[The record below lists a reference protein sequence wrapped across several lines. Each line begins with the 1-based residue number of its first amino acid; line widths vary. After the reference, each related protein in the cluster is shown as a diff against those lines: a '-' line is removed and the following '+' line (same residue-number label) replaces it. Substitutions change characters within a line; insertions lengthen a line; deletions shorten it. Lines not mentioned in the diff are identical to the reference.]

1 MSTTTAER
9 KEALRREIRNL
20 LTAMPEDVRRTED
33 DVLFSRFLSL
43 PELDWAQTIFLFY
56 GVGAEPETA
65 RLIPLLS
72 ARGKRVVLP
81 RMLPK
86 RQMEVRLFCPDRPLV
101 KHPFGIPEP
110 DEGCPLVDIGEI
122 DLVLVPALCYDQQGI
137 RLGMGGGYYDRWL
150 PLYSGPT
157 VGLCREDLFQK
168 ELPAQPHDRPV
179 DIVIT
184 PTRTVRIK

>member
-9 KEALRREIRNL
+9 KEALRREIHGR
-20 LTAMPEDVRRTED
+20 LTSMSEDARRAED

-43 PELDWAQTIFLFY
+43 PELDRAQTIFLFY
-56 GVGAEPETA
+56 GVGTEPETA
-65 RLIPLLS
+65 RLISLLS
-72 ARGKRVVLP
+72 VRGKRVALP

-110 DEGCPLVDIGEI
+110 AEGCPLIHTDEI

-157 VGLCREDLFQK
+157 AGLCREALFQK

-184 PTRTVRIK
+184 PTRMIRTK

>member
-9 KEALRREIRNL
+9 KEALRREIRGR
-20 LTAMPEDVRRTED
+20 LTSMPEDARRAED

-43 PELDWAQTIFLFY
+43 PELDRAQTVFLFY
-56 GVGAEPETA
+56 GVGTEPETA
-65 RLIPLLS
+65 RLISLLS
-72 ARGKRVVLP
+72 VRGKRVALP
-81 RMLPK
+81 RMRPQ

-110 DEGCPLVDIGEI
+110 GEDCPLIDTDEI

-157 VGLCREDLFQK
+157 AGLCREALFHK
-168 ELPAQPHDRPV
+168 ELPTQPHDRPV

-184 PTRTVRIK
+184 PTRIIRTK